1 MRTSHRFKLLLLLF
15 LAGIAAPLTG
25 LAAGD
30 VVWSAMIYASNGS
43 APLPPP
49 PEIAAYSLKL
59 QHIFGYN
66 QFQILNQHRE
76 LMESRSENWLIPG
89 NGFYLHV
96 GAQKTR
102 GNYLLNLQLYQDQR
116 LAVKTIAL
124 LARQSPIFLRGPL
137 SAEGQLIIVV
147 AVE

>member
-1 MRTSHRFKLLLLLF
+1 MRILHPFKFWLLFF
-15 LAGIAAPLTG
+15 LAGIAAPLSG
-25 LAAGD
+25 QAAED
-30 VVWSAMIYASNGS
+30 VVWSALIYASTGS

-49 PEIAAYSLKL
+49 PEIAAYSQKL

-89 NGFYLHV
+89 KGFYLHV
-96 GAQKTR
+96 GAQKSR
-102 GNYLLNLQLYQDQR
+102 ENYLLTLQLYQDQR
-116 LAVKTIAL
+116 LAVQTIAL
-124 LARQSPIFLRGPL
+124 LAHRSPIFLRGPL
-137 SAEGQLIIVV
+137 SGDGQLIIVV